1 MFVERRDNTSSST
14 GRVSIFNLFVAC
26 CMHVVAV
33 GIASNLSNGIS
44 SSDTS
49 QMPYVPASIFAG
61 HVSYPLAVYAK
72 VQ

>member
-1 MFVERRDNTSSST
+1 MKRRDNTSSST
-14 GRVSIFNLFVAC
+14 GRVSIFNLFVV

-44 SSDTS
+44 SPDTS

-61 HVSYPLAVYAK
+61 HVSYLLAVYAK
-72 VQ
+72 AQ